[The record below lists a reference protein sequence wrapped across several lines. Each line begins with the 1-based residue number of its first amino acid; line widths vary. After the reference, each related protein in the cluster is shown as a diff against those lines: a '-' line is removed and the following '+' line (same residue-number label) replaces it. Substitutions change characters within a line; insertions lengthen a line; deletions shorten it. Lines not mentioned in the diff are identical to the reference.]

1 MNLNRHLFLSI
12 FLISAL
18 WAVPSEASD
27 TTKTSVSIEQEISAE
42 VERLLDRGMELLYT
56 DPERSSEYF
65 KNAEKLANR
74 SSDQETMAL
83 TCQSLSIYYWARG
96 MFQKALECDRRA
108 LSLYQALGD
117 TAGIAYSLNG
127 LAVSLTDLGL
137 NHEALKNYLE
147 AERIFTQLNDSSGLQ
162 MTYLNLGVV
171 FDEMKDLEAATGFY
185 EQALEI
191 GLKLGLMIEVGDVYN
206 NMAEIKLQQ
215 GKMDEAYDLYSRA
228 FKIYKNEKDD
238 AGIALV
244 KGNLADY
251 YSQANNYSVSETL
264 FNEAF
269 EAYAKMEDENG
280 KCQIALGLGQL
291 YRKMKRFGESEEM
304 LLQVIH
310 LAEKHQY
317 LDLFIQAQ
325 REFAGLMYDQHEYDR
340 AYQAFIKYDLAKDS
354 LYRESRSREFDNL
367 RMAYEAEEKERQLSA
382 LKSEREKEQLLSIEK
397 DRSSNAIL
405 AIAILLFLFSIT
417 GILFYTRLKKINN
430 KLEEHQNHLEL
441 KNAEIAKQ
449 AEALQAANEKLLN
462 EKKLAEISSEA
473 KADFVSVLSH
483 EIRTPLNA
491 IVGISH
497 ALQEEIEDPGQQ
509 EYLNALSHSADTL
522 LGFTNNILDLS
533 KLDAG
538 KLELN
543 EEQINIKSLIKQI
556 TNTFETSV
564 KEKGLFLE
572 TTFSEDTPQVVEGD
586 KMRLTQILLNLIS
599 NAVKYTESGGIN
611 LDIKCSGWEP
621 NAVWI
626 QFLVMDTGQGI
637 PEDLQPK
644 IFDRYSRLQ
653 FESTLTPQGS
663 GLGLSI
669 TKSLVELMG
678 GSISFESEKNQGT
691 TFEVKLR
698 FRPAIATNGEQ
709 YSNSE
714 HAPNFSLKG
723 KSILLVEDN
732 EVNVLFTERLLKKLE
747 LEVEIARDGEEA
759 VAKSEKSDYD
769 IVLMDLQMPKMN
781 GVDAATHILRHR
793 PESRIIALTANSDNE
808 LKDQLRKTGFLDV
821 LIKPFKPA
829 ELGNKILHWIQTNHK
844 HSL

>member
-1 MNLNRHLFLSI
+1 MKLNLILFLSI
-12 FLISAL
+12 SLISAI
-18 WAVPSEASD
+18 WTVPVKASD
-27 TTKTSVSIEQEISAE
+27 TTATSVSIEQEINEE

-56 DPERSSEYF
+56 DPEGSAEYF

-162 MTYLNLGVV
+162 MIYLNLGVV
-171 FDEMKDLEAATGFY
+171 FDEMKDLEAAMGFY

-191 GLKLGLMIEVGDVYN
+191 GLALGLMIEVGDVYN

-215 GKMDEAYDLYSRA
+215 GKMDEAYDLYSQA
-228 FKIYKNEKDD
+228 YKIYKSKEDE
-238 AGIALV
+238 AGVALV
-244 KGNLADY
+244 KGNLADFY
-251 YSQANNYSVSETL
+251 LQSKNYPVSETL
-264 FNEAF
+264 FLEAID
-269 EAYAKMEDENG
+269 AYERMEDENG
-280 KCQIALGLGQL
+280 KCQVFLGLGQL
-291 YRKMKRFGESEEM
+291 YRKMKRFAESEEI
-304 LLQVIH
+304 LLKVIG
-310 LAEKHQY
+310 LAEMHQY

-340 AYQAFIKYDLAKDS
+340 AYRAFIKYDLAKDS

-397 DRSSNAIL
+397 DRFSNAIL

-417 GILFYTRLKKINN
+417 GILFYTRLKKINT
-430 KLEEHQNHLEL
+430 KLEEHQSHLEI

-497 ALQEEIEDPGQQ
+497 ALQEEIKDAGQQ

-543 EEQINIKSLIKQI
+543 EEPINLKLLINQI

-572 TTFSEDTPQVVEGD
+572 TSFSDDTPQMVEGD

-599 NAVKYTESGGIN
+599 NAVKYTEIGGIN
-611 LDIKCSGWEP
+611 LDVKCSGWEP
-621 NAVWI
+621 NAVWV
-626 QFLVMDTGQGI
+626 QFLVMDTGMGI
-637 PEDLQPK
+637 PDELHPK

-678 GSISFESEKNQGT
+678 GSIGFESEKDQGT
-691 TFEVKLR
+691 TFEVKLQ
-698 FRPAIATNGEQ
+698 FRPAIETNGES
-709 YSNSE
+709 YSRHENP
-714 HAPNFSLKG
+714 PNHSLKD
-723 KSILLVEDN
+723 KSVLLVEDN
-732 EVNVLFTERLLKKLE
+732 EVNVMFTERLLKKLE
-747 LEVEIARDGEEA
+747 LEVEIARDGQEA
-759 VAKSEKSDYD
+759 LAISELRNFDL
-769 IVLMDLQMPKMN
+769 ILMDLQMPKMN
-781 GVDAATHILRHR
+781 GVDAAASILRNR
-793 PESRIIALTANSDNE
+793 PESRIIALTANSDNQ
-808 LKDQLRKTGFLDV
+808 LKQQLRKTGFLDV
-821 LIKPFKPA
+821 LIKPFKPT
-829 ELGNKILHWIQTNHK
+829 ELGNKILQWIQINDK
-844 HSL
+844 HSS